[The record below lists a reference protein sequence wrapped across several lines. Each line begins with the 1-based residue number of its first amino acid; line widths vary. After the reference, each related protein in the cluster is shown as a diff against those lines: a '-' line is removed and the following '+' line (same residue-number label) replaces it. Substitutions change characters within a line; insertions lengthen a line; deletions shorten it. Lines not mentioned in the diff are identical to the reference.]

1 MTETLQ
7 GTSAWIRR
15 FQPSPDAPHR
25 LVCFPHAGG
34 AATYFFPMA
43 QALAPDVDV
52 LAVQYPGRQDRR
64 TEPCIEDIGTL
75 AAHAAEEVLGW
86 SDRPV
91 TLFGHSMG
99 ALIAFETARRLEER
113 GRPAAGLVVSGMRAP
128 SRRGGTGA
136 GTGAG
141 TARAE
146 TEEELVAGILR
157 LRGTDAAV
165 LDDPELV
172 RMILPTIR
180 SDYRAAESYRWLPG
194 PPLRTPIAVLT
205 GTEDPHVSADGA
217 AAWREHTAGPFTL
230 SVFTGGHF
238 FLNEHADDVRRV
250 VSDHISRSF
259 QPNSV

>member
-34 AATYFFPMA
+34 AATFWFPMA
-43 QALAPDVDV
+43 QALAPQVDV

-64 TEPCIEDIGTL
+64 GEPCIEDIETL
-75 AAHAAEEVLGW
+75 AAHAAEEVLAW

-99 ALIAFETARRLEER
+99 AMVAFETARRLEER
-113 GRPAAGLVVSGMRAP
+113 GRPPAGLVVSGMRAP
-128 SRRGGTGA
+128 SRARGGSSQ
-136 GTGAG
+136 
-141 TARAE
+141 AE
-146 TEEELVAGILR
+146 TAEELVAGILR

-180 SDYRAAESYRWLPG
+180 SDYKAAESYRWRPG
-194 PPLRTPIAVLT
+194 PPLGTPIAVLT
-205 GTEDPHVSADGA
+205 GTEDPHVSTDEA
-217 AAWREHTAGPFTL
+217 AAWREHTAGPFSLT
-230 SVFTGGHF
+230 VFTGGHF
-238 FLNEHADDVRRV
+238 FLNEHAEAVRKV
-250 VSDHISRSF
+250 VTDHIARSF
-259 QPNSV
+259 QANSV

>member
-34 AATYFFPMA
+34 AATFFFPMA
-43 QALAPDVDV
+43 RALAPDVDV

-64 TEPCIEDIGTL
+64 TEPCIEDIETL
-75 AAHAAEEVLGW
+75 AAHATEEVLAR

-99 ALIAFETARRLEER
+99 AMVAFETARRLEEQ
-113 GRPAAGLVVSGMRAP
+113 GRPPAGLVVSGMRAP
-128 SRRGGTGA
+128 SRARGRAGRA
-136 GTGAG
+136 GTE
-141 TARAE
+141 RAE
-146 TEEELVAGILR
+146 TAEELVAGILR
-157 LRGTDAAV
+157 LQGTDAAV

-180 SDYRAAESYRWLPG
+180 SDYKAAESYRWRPG

-205 GTEDPHVSADGA
+205 GTEDPHVSTDEA

-230 SVFTGGHF
+230 TVFTGGHF

-250 VSDHISRSF
+250 VIDHIARSF
-259 QPNSV
+259 QPHSV

>member
-15 FQPSPDAPHR
+15 FHPSPDAPHR

-34 AATYFFPMA
+34 AATYWFPTA
-43 QALAPDVDV
+43 QALAPGVDV

-64 TEPCIEDIGTL
+64 TEPCVESVETL
-75 AAHAAEEVLGW
+75 ADHTAEEVLAW

-99 ALIAFETARRLEER
+99 AMVAFETARRLEEA

-128 SRRGGTGA
+128 SRTRGGPGRA
-136 GTGAG
+136 QA
-141 TARAE
+141 AQAAE

-157 LRGTDAAV
+157 LQGTDAAV
-165 LDDPELV
+165 LEDPELV

-180 SDYRAAESYRWLPG
+180 SDYKAAESYRWRPG

-205 GTEDPHVSADGA
+205 GTEDPHVDREQAE
-217 AAWREHTAGPFTL
+217 AWREHTAGPFSLT
-230 SVFTGGHF
+230 VFTGGHF
-238 FLNEHADDVRRV
+238 FLNEHADGVRKV
-250 VSDHISRSF
+250 VTDHIARSF
-259 QPNSV
+259 QANSV

>member
-34 AATYFFPMA
+34 AATFWFPMA
-43 QALAPDVDV
+43 QALAPEVDV

-64 TEPCIEDIGTL
+64 SEPCIEDIETL
-75 AAHAAEEVLGW
+75 AAHAAEEVLAW

-99 ALIAFETARRLEER
+99 AMVAFETARRLEER

-128 SRRGGTGA
+128 SRARGGSSQ
-136 GTGAG
+136 
-141 TARAE
+141 AE
-146 TEEELVAGILR
+146 TAEELVAGILR
-157 LRGTDAAV
+157 LQGTDAAV

-180 SDYRAAESYRWLPG
+180 SDYKAAESYRWRPG
-194 PPLRTPIAVLT
+194 PPLATPIAVLT
-205 GTEDPHVSADGA
+205 GTEDPHVDTEQA
-217 AAWREHTAGPFTL
+217 AAWREHTAGPFSLT
-230 SVFTGGHF
+230 VFTGGHF
-238 FLNEHADDVRRV
+238 FLNEHAEDVRKV
-250 VSDHISRSF
+250 VTDHIARSF
-259 QPNSV
+259 QANSV

>member
-34 AATYFFPMA
+34 AATFWFPMA
-43 QALAPDVDV
+43 QALAPQVDV

-64 TEPCIEDIGTL
+64 SEPCIEDIETL
-75 AAHAAEEVLGW
+75 AAHAAEEVLAW

-99 ALIAFETARRLEER
+99 AMVAFETARRLEEL
-113 GRPAAGLVVSGMRAP
+113 GRPPAGLVVSGMRAP
-128 SRRGGTGA
+128 SRARGGSGR
-136 GTGAG
+136 AG
-141 TARAE
+141 TAE
-146 TEEELVAGILR
+146 TAEELVAGILR
-157 LRGTDAAV
+157 LQGTDAAV

-180 SDYRAAESYRWLPG
+180 SDYKAAESYRWRPG

-205 GTEDPHVSADGA
+205 GTEDPHVDAEQA
-217 AAWREHTAGPFTL
+217 AAWREHTAGPFSLT
-230 SVFTGGHF
+230 VFTGGHF
-238 FLNEHADDVRRV
+238 FLNEHADDVRKV
-250 VSDHISRSF
+250 VTDHIARSF
-259 QPNSV
+259 QANSV

>member
-7 GTSAWIRR
+7 GAGAWIRR

-34 AATYFFPMA
+34 AATYWFPTA
-43 QALAPDVDV
+43 QALAPEVDV

-64 TEPCIEDIGTL
+64 GEPCVESIETL
-75 AAHAAEEVLGW
+75 ADHAAEEVLAW

-99 ALIAFETARRLEER
+99 AMVAFETARRLEER

-128 SRRGGTGA
+128 SRARGGSGRA
-136 GTGAG
+136 QA
-141 TARAE
+141 AEAAE

-157 LRGTDAAV
+157 LQGTDAAV
-165 LDDPELV
+165 LEDPELV

-180 SDYRAAESYRWLPG
+180 SDYRAAESYRWRPG

-205 GTEDPHVSADGA
+205 GTEDPHVERGQA
-217 AAWREHTAGPFTL
+217 AAWREHTAGPFSLT
-230 SVFTGGHF
+230 VFPGGHF
-238 FLNEHADDVRRV
+238 FLNEHADDVRKV
-250 VSDHISRSF
+250 VTDHIARSF
-259 QPNSV
+259 QANSV